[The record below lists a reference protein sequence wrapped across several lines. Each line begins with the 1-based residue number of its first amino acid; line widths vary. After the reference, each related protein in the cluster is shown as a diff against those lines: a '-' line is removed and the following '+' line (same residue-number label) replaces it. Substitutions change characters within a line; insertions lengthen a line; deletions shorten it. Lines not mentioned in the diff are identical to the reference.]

1 MTPILKIN
9 QIMSKSEHLT
19 HGELFAGISGF
30 GLGAQQADIKTL
42 WAVEIDVAC
51 RKVLKRH
58 YPNIIILEDVMKC
71 GAHNLPPVDIISF
84 GSPCQDMS
92 VAGKR
97 TGLKGARSNLFYE
110 AIRICYEL
118 KPTFAVWENVPGAL
132 SSNAGRDF
140 ASVLASFRDIG
151 ARDIAWTVL
160 DAQYFGVAQRR
171 RRVFLVADFRA
182 ERAAQILFESEGV
195 SWNPEKIRKQRQS
208 VARPLANSTTTN
220 RGDESQQTFITAFD
234 WQVGDGG
241 NDKSFRG
248 KSRQSIVRSGDY
260 AQLRAGAVDAI
271 AIDVRNI
278 REQPK
283 QGDPNADE
291 PLGFDLAQI
300 TSQVNRSNPKPGDP
314 QPPLNTFAQAIVV
327 ANTLVGGD
335 NAPQRHG
342 KKSGADRETFIV
354 IPPIAYNIQSNDGG
368 KHRRKDRPDGGL
380 YVNETDTALTV
391 GSTDTTVIADKISKS
406 LTSRNTRIDDDTETF
421 VVAPTLNS
429 SGARTERPSGQEEE
443 PGFYAM
449 DWQPGGDVRLNISE
463 THTSALQ
470 ANQVPAVSQP
480 IRSNPYNNS
489 DPSMEANMHIV
500 QQPGVRRLTTL
511 ECSRLQGFP
520 DDWLNNLDL
529 SDNAKYRMLGNA
541 VAVPCAK
548 WIFKR
553 IQQATYNK

>member
-278 REQPK
+278 REQPNGISGTLQSK
-283 QGDPNADE
+283 ENGSYSLNY
-291 PLGFDLAQI
+291 L
-300 TSQVNRSNPKPGDP
+300 NP
-314 QPPLNTFAQAIVV
+314 I
-327 ANTLVGGD
+327 LVM
-335 NAPQRHG
+335 
-342 KKSGADRETFIV
+342 DR
-354 IPPIAYNIQSNDGG
+354 QS
-368 KHRRKDRPDGGL
+368 
-380 YVNETDTALTV
+380 
-391 GSTDTTVIADKISKS
+391 
-406 LTSRNTRIDDDTETF
+406 
-421 VVAPTLNS
+421 
-429 SGARTERPSGQEEE
+429 
-443 PGFYAM
+443 
-449 DWQPGGDVRLNISE
+449 GGDVRLNISQ

-500 QQPGVRRLTTL
+500 QQPGVRRLTPL

>member
-271 AIDVRNI
+271 AI
-278 REQPK
+278 
-283 QGDPNADE
+283 
-291 PLGFDLAQI
+291 
-300 TSQVNRSNPKPGDP
+300 
-314 QPPLNTFAQAIVV
+314 
-327 ANTLVGGD
+327 
-335 NAPQRHG
+335 
-342 KKSGADRETFIV
+342 V

-500 QQPGVRRLTTL
+500 QQPGVRRLTPL